1 MDNNA
6 KIIHSMLNQ
15 INVGSV
21 LVGSKDF
28 IKKARRWRK
37 VFAFEYEKRTSN

>member
-21 LVGSKDF
+21 FTVEDH
-28 IKKARRWRK
+28 IKAKLEIKA
-37 VFAFEYEKRTSN
+37 NI